1 MRQLFLEGYRS
12 QVGDDP
18 SHNAIFPLTVTPLA
32 MPHSPRVSEQRYIYC
47 DKQEAVED
55 AVSASV
61 MQLRLSGTS
70 EMHG

>member
-1 MRQLFLEGYRS
+1 MQMHNS
-12 QVGDDP
+12 HVGDDQ
-18 SHNAIFPLTVTPLA
+18 SHNALFPLTVTPLA

-61 MQLRLSGTS
+61 MQLRLSGKG
-70 EMHG
+70 EMYG